1 MKKRILFKSS
11 LGALALTLMIL
22 AIGCEPKPTLSD
34 QVTLAIQ
41 PSQTDIV
48 LSESNQFRD
57 TVTLDWSIQNNADKP
72 LTTEDYEL
80 DLMSVFEKSTGATLL
95 KSLDLNV
102 LSHTSQ
108 NGTYEY
114 YIDGIGEEGNYEFQ
128 LVLYKKEGGY
138 VTEIKKMGTPYTLK
152 WGEGIVK

>member
-80 DLMSVFEKSTGATLL
+80 DLINLF
-95 KSLDLNV
+95 
-102 LSHTSQ
+102 
-108 NGTYEY
+108 
-114 YIDGIGEEGNYEFQ
+114 
-128 LVLYKKEGGY
+128 
-138 VTEIKKMGTPYTLK
+138 
-152 WGEGIVK
+152 